1 MLDSD
6 FTLIKLLGKGV
17 FGEVYLTSKKGS
29 SIKYA
34 TKKLDKEKYSKNA
47 KAKKYLDNEIDILK
61 AIDHPNI
68 VKLIDIQ
75 ETLQH
80 CFIVTEFCNGG
91 SLSNCL
97 EKYQQKHKK
106 AFPEEIVQYLMRQI
120 MDAICYLHDK
130 KILHRD
136 LKSDNIL
143 INYDDE
149 NDRIKNNII
158 KGTVKIIDFGFAR
171 YLKKEELAYSALG
184 SPINMDPGILK
195 KLNKL
200 SDYKDYGYDEKAD
213 IWSLGT
219 ICYELLVGKN
229 AYDSKSMK
237 ELLIKIQQGNYSLP
251 ITLSKEAIS
260 FLNCMLQND
269 PKKRLVAKKLCH
281 HKFLKNDVKTFKKI
295 NLKELKGKVKGK
307 KLQINSILNQT
318 ISNIFGD
325 DIIESITE
333 ETDSEDENDVE
344 FKEKKS
350 VAEIFNSLTDN
361 VFENK
366 NNKNIKKQKSERK
379 KDTLEDMFWKA
390 FDEINSNSI
399 SIQPKFAPFIPGIES
414 NISNINI
421 I

>member
-6 FTLIKLLGKGV
+6 FTLITLLGKGV

-34 TKKLDKEKYSKNA
+34 TKKLDKEKYSKNS

-91 SLSNCL
+91 SLSDCL

-269 PKKRLVAKKLCH
+269 PKERLVAKKLCH

>member
-1 MLDSD
+1 M
-6 FTLIKLLGKGV
+6 
-17 FGEVYLTSKKGS
+17 YASKW
-29 SIKYA
+29 
-34 TKKLDKEKYSKNA
+34 
-47 KAKKYLDNEIDILK
+47 
-61 AIDHPNI
+61 P
-68 VKLIDIQ
+68 
-75 ETLQH
+75 
-80 CFIVTEFCNGG
+80 
-91 SLSNCL
+91 
-97 EKYQQKHKK
+97 
-106 AFPEEIVQYLMRQI
+106 
-120 MDAICYLHDK
+120 
-130 KILHRD
+130 
-136 LKSDNIL
+136 
-143 INYDDE
+143 
-149 NDRIKNNII
+149 
-158 KGTVKIIDFGFAR
+158 
-171 YLKKEELAYSALG
+171 
-184 SPINMDPGILK
+184 
-195 KLNKL
+195 
-200 SDYKDYGYDEKAD
+200 
-213 IWSLGT
+213 
-219 ICYELLVGKN
+219 
-229 AYDSKSMK
+229 
-237 ELLIKIQQGNYSLP
+237 
-251 ITLSKEAIS
+251 
-260 FLNCMLQND
+260 
-269 PKKRLVAKKLCH
+269 
-281 HKFLKNDVKTFKKI
+281 KNDVKTFKKI

>member
-6 FTLIKLLGKGV
+6 FTLKTLLGKGV

-29 SIKYA
+29 SKKYA
-34 TKKLDKEKYSKNA
+34 TKKLDKEKYTKNQ

-68 VKLIDIQ
+68 IKLIDIQ
-75 ETLQH
+75 ETLQY

-91 SLSNCL
+91 SLTNCL

-149 NDRIKNNII
+149 NDRRNNNII
-158 KGTVKIIDFGFAR
+158 KGTIKIIDFGFAR
-171 YLKKEELAYSALG
+171 YLKKEELAFSALG

-195 KLNKL
+195 KLNKV
-200 SDYKDYGYDEKAD
+200 SDYKEYGYDEKAD

-237 ELLIKIQQGNYSLP
+237 ELLIKIDQGNYSLP

-260 FLNCMLQND
+260 FLNCMLQFD
-269 PKKRLVAKKLCH
+269 PKKRLNARKLCH
-281 HKFLKNDVKTFKKI
+281 HKFLKNDIKTFTKI
-295 NLKELKGKVKGK
+295 NLNEVKGKVKGK
-307 KLQINSILNQT
+307 KLQVNSIVNNT
-318 ISNIFGD
+318 IWDIFGD
-325 DIIESITE
+325 GIMESIME
-333 ETDSEDENDVE
+333 ETDGENEDDVD
-344 FKEKKS
+344 FQEKKS
-350 VAEIFNSLTDN
+350 VAEIFNSLTDT
-361 VFENK
+361 VFQNDNK
-366 NNKNIKKQKSERK
+366 KIKKPKSERK
-379 KDTLEDMFWKA
+379 KDTLDDMFWKA
-390 FDEINSNSI
+390 FDEINTNSI

-414 NISNINI
+414 KIANINI